1 MGTLWKIALR
11 NTIRHGRRTIITAAV
26 MMVGI
31 AVFIFFNSMLAGLDR
46 MAIDNMTDYTLS
58 SMKIRT
64 PAYVDDIEATPLDKG
79 IPHPQQVLSAV
90 AAQGLSGAPRLRFV
104 ARLSNYT
111 DEIPVLAD
119 AVDPAADAK
128 VFRLANSIA
137 SGAWLGGPAAS
148 GASSASHAVV
158 LGAELADELKVKV
171 GDAVLI
177 SAQTVNDTTNADEYT
192 VVGLVSAPTPEVNR
206 GGLFMTL
213 DDARTL
219 LAAPT
224 GPDGLVTEINISLP
238 RASSLNGAL
247 AEGNAAAA
255 RLRTA
260 LPGMRVDPISQLA
273 AGYLAVRNSKSKTSF
288 IIVLIVLAISAVGI
302 VNTILMSVF
311 SRIREIGVLRA
322 YGMTARDILRLFT
335 LEGLA
340 LGLVGS
346 FLGVG
351 FGALLNLFL
360 ITHGLDLSAYSQGF
374 GNIPV
379 AGILH
384 GEWDPV
390 TMVLG
395 FLFGIILAVV
405 AARIPARRAARLE
418 PTHALRFQ

>member
-1 MGTLWKIALR
+1 MGTLWKIAIR
-11 NTIRHGRRTIITAAV
+11 NTIRHGRRTIITAVV

-58 SMKIRT
+58 SLKIRT

-79 IPHPQQVLSAV
+79 LVHPQRVLAAA
-90 AAQGLSGAPRLRFV
+90 AAQGLAAAPRLRFV

-119 AVDPAADAK
+119 AVDPAADGR
-128 VFRLANSIA
+128 VFRVSQSVV
-137 SGAWLGGPAAS
+137 SGTWLSGPATHS
-148 GASSASHAVV
+148 VV
-158 LGAELADELKVKV
+158 LGAELASELKVKA
-171 GDAVLI
+171 GDTVLI
-177 SAQTVNDTTNADEYT
+177 SAQTIDDTTNADEYT
-192 VVGLVSAPTPEVNR
+192 VAGLVAAPTPEVNR
-206 GGLFMTL
+206 GGLFISL
-213 DDARTL
+213 EDAQAL

-224 GPDGLVTEINISLP
+224 GPDGLVTEVDVALP
-238 RASSLNGAL
+238 RSASLNGAI
-247 AEGNAAAA
+247 AEGDAAAG
-255 RLRTA
+255 RLRAA
-260 LPGMRVDPISQLA
+260 LPGLRVDPISQLA
-273 AGYLAVRNSKSKTSF
+273 AGYLEVRNQKSKTAF

-322 YGMTARDILRLFT
+322 YGMTARDIKRLFT

-346 FLGVG
+346 LLGVG
-351 FGALLNLFL
+351 VGALLNFYL
-360 ITHGLDLSAYSQGF
+360 IVHGMDMSAYAQGF

-379 AGILH
+379 AGVLR
-384 GEWDPV
+384 GEWDPK
-390 TMVLG
+390 TLAFG
-395 FLFGIILAVV
+395 FLFGVILSLL

-418 PTHALRFQ
+418 PTDALRFQ

>member
-1 MGTLWKIALR
+1 
-11 NTIRHGRRTIITAAV
+11 

-58 SMKIRT
+58 SLKIRT

-79 IPHPQQVLSAV
+79 IPHPQQVLADV
-90 AAQGLSGAPRLRFV
+90 TAQGFTGASRLRFV

-119 AVDPAADAK
+119 AVDPAADGRVFK
-128 VFRLANSIA
+128 VSQSVI
-137 SGAWLGGPAAS
+137 SGTWLSGPATHS
-148 GASSASHAVV
+148 VL
-158 LGAELADELKVKV
+158 LGAELAQELKVKA

-192 VVGLVSAPTPEVNR
+192 VAGLVSAPTPEVNR
-206 GGLFMTL
+206 GGLFISL
-213 DDARTL
+213 EDARAL

-224 GPDGLVTEINISLP
+224 GPDGLVTEINIALP
-238 RASSLNGAL
+238 RAANLNAAL
-247 AEGNAAAA
+247 KEGDAAAA
-255 RLRTA
+255 RLRAA
-260 LPGMRVDPISQLA
+260 LPGERVDPISQLA
-273 AGYLAVRNSKSKTSF
+273 AGYLAVRNSKSRTSF

-322 YGMTARDILRLFT
+322 YGMTARDIKRLFT

-346 FLGVG
+346 LLGVG
-351 FGALLNLFL
+351 LGALLNFYL
-360 ITHGLDLSAYSQGF
+360 IAHGMDMSAYAQGF

-379 AGILH
+379 AGVLR
-384 GEWDPV
+384 GEWDPK
-390 TMVLG
+390 TLAFG
-395 FLFGIILAVV
+395 FLFGVILSHL

-418 PTHALRFQ
+418 PTDALRFI